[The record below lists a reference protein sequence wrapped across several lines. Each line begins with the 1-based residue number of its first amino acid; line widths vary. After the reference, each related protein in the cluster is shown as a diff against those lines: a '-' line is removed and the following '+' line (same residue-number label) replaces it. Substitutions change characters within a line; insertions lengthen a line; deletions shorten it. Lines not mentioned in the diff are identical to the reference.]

1 VRRRTPGLLECR
13 LPTEHVVVVDNL
25 RKRYGDHTA
34 LDGISFAVAAGE
46 VFGLLGPNGA
56 GKTTTLE
63 ILEGFRR
70 PDTGRAEVL
79 GVNPAARSTSTDL
92 RERLGI
98 VLQDASIEP
107 FLSVRQAL
115 KRNAGYYRSPRDLD
129 EVLGLVGLAEK
140 ADDRVK
146 SLSGGQLRRL
156 DLAVGVVGGPELL
169 FLDEPTTGFDPVA
182 RRDFWTLVRSLA
194 DGGTTVLLTTHYME
208 EADALADRVAVLRG
222 GRVVAEGSPKSLG
235 GRDISEARIR
245 FRLPPET
252 DHAALPVPPTS
263 RDGDVIE
270 ILTSQEIAVLRTL
283 TNWAASVDVSIDGL
297 TVERRSLEDV
307 YVTLTGGNETTST
320 TGDPQ

>member
-1 VRRRTPGLLECR
+1 MTA
-13 LPTEHVVVVDNL
+13 EHVVVVDNL
-25 RKRYGDHTA
+25 CKRYGDHTA
-34 LDGISFAVAAGE
+34 LAGISFSVEAGE

-70 PDTGRAEVL
+70 PDTGRAQVL
-79 GVNPAARSTSTDL
+79 GVNPASRSTSTEL

-115 KRNAGYYRSPRDLD
+115 NRNAGYYRAPRDVD
-129 EVLGLVGLAEK
+129 EVLALVGLAEK

-156 DLAVGVVGGPELL
+156 DLAVGVVGAPELL

-194 DGGTTVLLTTHYME
+194 EAGTTVLLTTHYME

-245 FRLPPET
+245 FRLALTT
-252 DHAALPVPPTS
+252 DLSTLPVAPTS
-263 RDGDVIE
+263 REGNVVE
-270 ILTSQEIAVLRTL
+270 ILTSDEISVLRTL
-283 TNWAASVDVSIDGL
+283 TNWAAGADVTIDGL

-307 YVTLTGGNETTST
+307 YVTLTGGNQVAVTTEEH
-320 TGDPQ
+320 Q

>member
-1 VRRRTPGLLECR
+1 MTA
-13 LPTEHVVVVDNL
+13 EHVVVVDNL
-25 RKRYGDHTA
+25 CKRYGDHTA
-34 LDGISFAVAAGE
+34 LAGISFSVEAGE

-70 PDTGRAEVL
+70 PDTGRAQVL
-79 GVNPAARSTSTDL
+79 GVDPASRSTSTEL

-115 KRNAGYYRSPRDLD
+115 KRNAGYYRAPRDVD
-129 EVLGLVGLAEK
+129 EVLALVGLTEK

-156 DLAVGVVGGPELL
+156 DLAVGVVGAPELL

-194 DGGTTVLLTTHYME
+194 EGGTTVLLTTHYME

-245 FRLPPET
+245 FRLALTT
-252 DHAALPVPPTS
+252 DLATVPVAPTS
-263 RDGDVIE
+263 RDGNVVE
-270 ILTSQEIAVLRTL
+270 ILTSDEISVLRTL
-283 TNWAASVDVSIDGL
+283 INWAVSADVTIDGL

-307 YVTLTGGNETTST
+307 YVMLTGGNQDVVPAEEH
-320 TGDPQ
+320 Q

>member
-1 VRRRTPGLLECR
+1 MQRER
-13 LPTEHVVVVDNL
+13 VVVVDNL
-25 RKRYGDHTA
+25 CKRYGNHTA
-34 LDGISFAVAAGE
+34 LNGISFAVEPGE

-56 GKTTTLE
+56 GKATTLE

-79 GVNPAARSTSTDL
+79 GVDPAARSTSTEL
-92 RERLGI
+92 RERIGI

-115 KRNAGYYRSPRDLD
+115 KRNAGYYRSPRDVD
-129 EVLGLVGLAEK
+129 EVLTLVGLNDK

-146 SLSGGQLRRL
+146 SLSGGQVRRL
-156 DLAVGVVGGPELL
+156 DLAVGVVGAPELL

-194 DGGTTVLLTTHYME
+194 DGGTTVLLTTHYLE

-222 GRVVAEGSPKSLG
+222 GHVVAEGSPKSLG

-245 FRLPPET
+245 FRLALSVDLAT
-252 DHAALPVPPTS
+252 LPVQPTS
-263 RDGDVIE
+263 REGETIE
-270 ILTSQEIAVLRTL
+270 ILTSDEIAVLRTL
-283 TNWAASVDVSIDGL
+283 THWAVSSDVSIDGL

-307 YVTLTGGNETTST
+307 YVALTGGNKVAATAE
-320 TGDPQ
+320 QHQ

>member
-1 VRRRTPGLLECR
+1 MPG
-13 LPTEHVVVVDNL
+13 EHVVVVENL
-25 RKRYGDHTA
+25 CKRYGDHTA
-34 LDGISFAVAAGE
+34 LGGISFSVEAGE

-79 GVNPAARSTSTDL
+79 GVDPAARSTSTEL

-115 KRNAGYYRSPRDLD
+115 KRNAGYYRSPRDVD
-129 EVLGLVGLAEK
+129 EVLGLVGLGDK

-156 DLAVGVVGGPELL
+156 DLAVGVVGAPELL

-194 DGGTTVLLTTHYME
+194 EGGTTVLLTTHYME

-235 GRDISEARIR
+235 ARDISEARIR
-245 FRLPPET
+245 FRVALST
-252 DHAALPVPPTS
+252 DLATLPVPPTS
-263 RDGDVIE
+263 RVGEVVE
-270 ILTSQEIAVLRTL
+270 ILTSDEISVLRTL
-283 TNWAASVDVSIDGL
+283 TNWAVTSGVSIDGL

-307 YVTLTGGNETTST
+307 YVALTGGNQVVST
-320 TGDPQ
+320 HEPQ

>member
-1 VRRRTPGLLECR
+1 MQR
-13 LPTEHVVVVDNL
+13 EHVVVVDNL
-25 RKRYGDHTA
+25 CKRYGNHTA
-34 LDGISFAVAAGE
+34 LNGISFAVEPGE

-79 GVNPAARSTSTDL
+79 GVDPAARSTSTEL
-92 RERLGI
+92 RERIGI

-115 KRNAGYYRSPRDLD
+115 KRNAGYYRSPRDVD
-129 EVLGLVGLAEK
+129 EVLTLVGLNDK

-146 SLSGGQLRRL
+146 SLSGGQVRRL
-156 DLAVGVVGGPELL
+156 DLAVGVVGAPELL

-222 GRVVAEGSPKSLG
+222 GHVVAEGSPKSLG

-245 FRLPPET
+245 FRLALSVDLAT
-252 DHAALPVPPTS
+252 LPVQPTS
-263 RDGDVIE
+263 REGETIE
-270 ILTSQEIAVLRTL
+270 ILTSDEIAVLRTL
-283 TNWAASVDVSIDGL
+283 THWAVSSDVSIDGL

-307 YVTLTGGNETTST
+307 YVALTGGNKAAATAE
-320 TGDPQ
+320 QHQ

>member
-1 VRRRTPGLLECR
+1 MTA
-13 LPTEHVVVVDNL
+13 EHVVVVDNIC
-25 RKRYGDHTA
+25 KRYGDHTA
-34 LDGISFAVAAGE
+34 LAGISFSVEAGE

-70 PDTGRAEVL
+70 PDTGRAQVL
-79 GVNPAARSTSTDL
+79 GVDPASRSTSTEL

-115 KRNAGYYRSPRDLD
+115 KRNAGYYRAPRDVD
-129 EVLGLVGLAEK
+129 EVLALVGLAEK

-156 DLAVGVVGGPELL
+156 DLAVGVVGAPELL

-194 DGGTTVLLTTHYME
+194 EAGTTVLLTTHYME

-245 FRLPPET
+245 FRLALTT
-252 DHAALPVPPTS
+252 DLSTLPVAPTS
-263 RDGDVIE
+263 RDGNVVE
-270 ILTSQEIAVLRTL
+270 ILTSDEISVLRTL
-283 TNWAASVDVSIDGL
+283 TNWAVSADVTIDGL

-307 YVTLTGGNETTST
+307 YVTLTGGNQVAVAKEEH
-320 TGDPQ
+320 Q